1 MLNIASTQA
10 LRRSLSSWRAWIEI
24 LRCTR
29 AGHASTRS
37 PHGERGLKSNYAVEW
52 KLHKGRSPHGERGLK
67 LVLVDGVLDVLLS
80 LSSWRAWIEISAAS
94 RRPRK
99 PRRSP
104 HGERGLKSILF
115 FAAAERVESLSS
127 WRAWIE
133 IQTGWIQWHGAGR
146 SPHGERGLKYRLDF
160 LVELRG
166 SRSPHGERGLKF
178 QDEG

>member
-1 MLNIASTQA
+1 M
-10 LRRSLSSWRAWIEI
+10 
-24 LRCTR
+24 
-29 AGHASTRS
+29 
-37 PHGERGLKSNYAVEW
+37 KSNYAVEW

-166 SRSPHGERGLKF
+166 SRSPHGERGLKLF
-178 QDEG
+178 GVQCTPDELSVALLMESVD